1 MSFIESKAVQLLT
14 NLPEALLITTSSGE
28 IVFFNNAV
36 AQQSGFSR
44 DEMLGEHVS
53 LLLPQSSRRKVD
65 VMTWFSRW
73 AENPD
78 PEQLRFLSLAGVR
91 KNGDERRYQ
100 VRVSS
105 FKDEPDTYFVVVL
118 RDVTEEQE
126 QTAELRHAQL
136 IANRIIAIGEDAVLS
151 IDPELK
157 ICFWNLKAEEVFGY
171 SESEVMGKS
180 INMLLPEAARNG
192 HARSIQTFETGKTPS
207 QFMGE
212 RGEIVGLHKSGAL
225 LPLEAS
231 ITKTYIGDKLI
242 MSAQVRDISE
252 RKRSQ
257 EALKEREARFGAVFN
272 HAIEAIAL
280 LDAQGQIVEINS
292 AAVEMLPVDEE
303 VLNKPLW
310 ELTWWGTTDSSE
322 RSESAKALRE
332 NVMEAADGKLVRTRS
347 ELATSRGVHEIDFS
361 LIPVANEKK
370 EVIYIIAEARK
381 LIES

>member
-14 NLPEALLITTSSGE
+14 DLPEALLITTSSGE

-36 AQQSGFSR
+36 VLQSGFDR
-44 DEMLGEHVS
+44 EEMLGEHVS

-65 VMTWFSRW
+65 VMTWLSRW

-78 PEQLRFLSLAGVR
+78 PEQLRYLSLAGIR

-105 FKDEPDTYFVVVL
+105 FKDKPETYFVVVL
-118 RDVTEEQE
+118 RDITEEQE

-151 IDPELK
+151 IDPDLN
-157 ICFWNLKAEEVFGY
+157 ICFWNQKAEEIFGY
-171 SESEVMGKS
+171 SEKEVMGKS
-180 INMLLPEAARNG
+180 INILLPETVRDG
-192 HARSIQTFETGKTPS
+192 HTRSIQTFETGKTPS
-207 QFMGE
+207 RFMGD
-212 RGEIVGLHKSGAL
+212 RGEILGLHKSGML

-231 ITKTYIGDKLI
+231 ITKTYIGDKLV

-252 RKRSQ
+252 RKRTQ

-280 LDAQGQIVEINS
+280 LDAAGRILEINN
-292 AAVEMLPVDEE
+292 AAREMLPVDEE
-303 VLNKPLW
+303 VLGKHLW
-310 ELTWWGTTDSSE
+310 ELTWWGTSDSGE
-322 RSESAKALRE
+322 RAESIDALRT
-332 NVMEAADGKLVRTRS
+332 NVMEAAGGNLVRTRS
-347 ELATSRGVHEIDFS
+347 ELATSRGVHELDFS
-361 LIPVANEKK
+361 LIPVSNADKD
-370 EVIYIIAEARK
+370 VIYLIAEARK

>member
-14 NLPEALLITTSSGE
+14 DLPEALLITTSSGE

-36 AQQSGFSR
+36 ALQSGFDR
-44 DEMLGEHVS
+44 EEMLGEHVS

-65 VMTWFSRW
+65 VMTWLSRW

-78 PEQLRFLSLAGVR
+78 PEQLRYLSLAGIR

-105 FKDEPDTYFVVVL
+105 FKDKPETYFVVVL
-118 RDVTEEQE
+118 RDITEEQE

-151 IDPELK
+151 IDPDLN
-157 ICFWNLKAEEVFGY
+157 ICFWNQKAEEIFGY
-171 SESEVMGKS
+171 SEKEVMGKS
-180 INMLLPEAARNG
+180 INILLPETVRDG
-192 HARSIQTFETGKTPS
+192 HTRSIQTFETGKTPS
-207 QFMGE
+207 RFMGD
-212 RGEIVGLHKSGAL
+212 RGEILGLHKSGMV

-231 ITKTYIGDKLI
+231 ITKTYIGDKLV

-252 RKRSQ
+252 RKRTQ

-280 LDAQGQIVEINS
+280 LDATGRILEIND
-292 AAVEMLPVDEE
+292 AAREMLPVDEE
-303 VLNKPLW
+303 VLGKHLW
-310 ELTWWGTTDSSE
+310 ELTWWGTSDSGE
-322 RSESAKALRE
+322 RAESIDALRT
-332 NVMEAADGKLVRTRS
+332 NVMEAAGGNLVRTRS
-347 ELATSRGVHEIDFS
+347 ELATSRGVHELDFS
-361 LIPVANEKK
+361 LIPVSNADKD
-370 EVIYIIAEARK
+370 VIYLIAEARK